1 MAFENKFNHMKTPI
15 FIYLVLLVQT
25 LAIIG
30 CASCSQ
36 NEAVTVIEDVK
47 TKEPVEGMRIA
58 WDYRSMQKIAPQD
71 GRVMSWTGYPRLK
84 RLNNQ
89 SLFVTYEA
97 QGNVEYVLSTDEGQ
111 TWTAP
116 VILFEK
122 QIQTNGQGQSTTVNM
137 SNGELIE
144 LSDGTLL
151 SACNYRPVEEG
162 IVPFAI
168 AVKRSI
174 DKGQT
179 WSEVQ
184 VIYEAETY
192 FHDGCWEPSLLELL
206 DGEVQVYFA
215 NEKPFTNS
223 DEQNI
228 SMLRSYDKGITW
240 DEQVVTVC
248 FRAHHRDGMPVP
260 VLLNDEIVV
269 AIEDNVSGQFK
280 PYTVRTSV
288 QDNWRSPVLTE
299 SSQRTRALENAYP
312 DQVYAGAPYLMKIPG
327 GTVLSY
333 QTTYQRGSNWELS
346 TMEVAIGD
354 ADGRNF
360 TKQSRPFNV
369 PLDREAKW
377 NSIAMWDEQTV
388 VAAASTSF
396 NSPSCEVWLIK
407 GHVIRPLSLQSSSV
421 QLDGNISEEE
431 WGVLPV
437 FVGHTSANQVH
448 SGIRKN
454 GEHLVIAAKLDLDEV
469 ADNQQAEVNLLLD
482 TGNQSTV
489 QAEKGLFKW
498 VIKTDGSAHLYQGN
512 DGVWKEQVWSGDFK
526 LTKKGAKSYDIEL
539 KISVDTFDWQEQPE
553 FRFNTGIGY
562 INSKGEKIIEWI
574 TNSAGD
580 ASYTW
585 CSVTNH

>member
-1 MAFENKFNHMKTPI
+1 MKTPI

-36 NEAVTVIEDVK
+36 NEEVAVNEDIK

-58 WDYRSMQKIAPQD
+58 WDYRSMQKIVPQD
-71 GRVMSWTGYPRLK
+71 GRVLSWSGYPRLK
-84 RLNNQ
+84 RLKDQ

-97 QGNVEYVLSTDEGQ
+97 QGNVECVVSTDEGQ
-111 TWTAP
+111 TWTMP
-116 VILFEK
+116 TILFEK
-122 QIQTNGQGQSTTVNM
+122 QTQTNDQGQSTTVNM

-151 SACNYRPVEEG
+151 SACNYRPVEGG

-168 AVKRSI
+168 AVKRST

-179 WSEVQ
+179 WSEAQ

-192 FHDGCWEPSLLELL
+192 FHDGCWEPSFLELPN
-206 DGEVQVYFA
+206 GEVQVYFA
-215 NEKPFTNS
+215 NEKPFTSS

-228 SMLRSYDKGITW
+228 SMLRSHDKGITW

-280 PYTVRTSV
+280 PYTVRTTI
-288 QDNWRSPVLTE
+288 QDNWSSPVLAQ
-299 SSQRTRALENAYP
+299 SSQRDRALTEAYP
-312 DQVYAGAPYLMKIPG
+312 NQVYAGAPYLVPIPG

-333 QTTYQRGSNWELS
+333 QTTYQRGNNWELS

-354 ADGRNF
+354 AEGRNF
-360 TKQSRPFNV
+360 SKQSRPFSV

-377 NSIAMWDEQTV
+377 NSVAMWDEQTV
-388 VAAASTSF
+388 VAATSTSF
-396 NSPSCEVWLIK
+396 NSPSCEVWIIK
-407 GHVIRPLSLQSSSV
+407 GHIIPSLSLQSANIQV
-421 QLDGNISEEE
+421 DGSIDDDE
-431 WGVLPV
+431 WAALPI
-437 FVGHTSANQVH
+437 FVGHTSANQIS
-448 SGIRKN
+448 SGLKRV
-454 GEHLVIAAKLDLDEV
+454 GEHLVIAAKLDLDEN
-469 ADNQQAEVNLLLD
+469 ANNQQAEVNFLVD
-482 TGNQSTV
+482 AGNYCTE

-498 VIKTDGSAHLYQGN
+498 VIQTDGSAHSFKGSKGSWIKQ
-512 DGVWKEQVWSGDFK
+512 DFIGELK
-526 LTKKGAKSYDIEL
+526 VSEKQPNIFEIEL
-539 KISVDTFDWQEQPE
+539 KIPFQILNWEEVSE

-562 INSKGEKIIEWI
+562 LNTEGEKVTEWMA
-574 TNSAGD
+574 NSNGD
-580 ASYTW
+580 ASFSW
-585 CSVTNH
+585 CSVTLE